1 MTDIHRAD
9 VPRVQPPSAAHD
21 LDELPTVQ
29 LVERLTEQVSGLV
42 RTEMTH
48 ALTEVKDKGTRF
60 GIGAGVSGAD
70 GEQRSRRRRHREG
83 RASMTDPQPQPED
96 SVDQQRAALA
106 STVDALH
113 RKVDVPARAKAEAR
127 HELARVR
134 EQPRGAM
141 TAGLVTAFVV
151 AFLVC
156 ESAVGTATATATE
169 GECDHDRGHH
179 PW

>member
-9 VPRVQPPSAAHD
+9 APRVQPPSAAHD

-48 ALTEVKDKGTRF
+48 ALTEVKDKGARF

-96 SVDQQRAALA
+96 SVDQREPRWRPPSMRCTAKWTCPHA
-106 STVDALH
+106 
-113 RKVDVPARAKAEAR
+113 RKPKRVTNSRGFVSNPAVP
-127 HELARVR
+127 
-134 EQPRGAM
+134 
-141 TAGLVTAFVV
+141 
-151 AFLVC
+151 
-156 ESAVGTATATATE
+156 
-169 GECDHDRGHH
+169 
-179 PW
+179 